1 MVQEI
6 ARELIREHLQSQST
20 TDHVKDEEEDSSGL
34 GRAAAYFEKLSM
46 SFVGVNEEAIG
57 DEREIEDVDSW
68 LNLLTEEQVTALVQ
82 EILKEKARMLLQPDM
97 IAEEPEDALSPPVKP
112 ETDSLKPGTFEGM
125 PEPQGK
131 DDKETDTQ
139 DFLSTHLQLV
149 AEKEVQACEA
159 EMELGR
165 VVLPEPDNR
174 TSQQSSS
181 EAKDVCRVPPTRTNL
196 AKAILLTSS
205 DTQAGESSIAPR
217 IVVPP
222 TSISI
227 LQQLR
232 AERKRSCRVLPAK
245 AESPPVTKLR
255 TSGDKRPA
263 QRTQAQGVDHSVEVK
278 SVDASSEGSANFSAR
293 TNDELH
299 KMGQSASGD
308 ALPKLI
314 EKKLFTDTAFHQG
327 TNFNLPSRSSPS
339 ASFSDLSSSG
349 DSYRSL
355 FSDFAV
361 SANKSLQVSSTRR
374 RRQKKRWV
382 DAGASVSSS
391 CRSSL
396 ASEDLSEGEIER
408 RASLDLSDG
417 ELVGKERKRVAVQK
431 NAINRFF
438 RESVAGDDVDSSEEL
453 NDTKSSI
460 ESGELLPIVSVSFTF
475 AVANHATY

>member
-20 TDHVKDEEEDSSGL
+20 TDHVKDEEDSSGL
-34 GRAAAYFEKLSM
+34 GRAAAYFEKLST
-46 SFVGVNEEAIG
+46 FAGVSEETIG

-68 LNLLTEEQVTALVQ
+68 LNLLTEEQMTALVQ
-82 EILKEKARMLLQPDM
+82 EILREKARMLLQPDM
-97 IAEEPEDALSPPVKP
+97 VAEEPEDALSSSVKS
-112 ETDSLKPGTFEGM
+112 ETDSFKPDTFEGK

-159 EMELGR
+159 GVELGR
-165 VVLPEPDNR
+165 VMLPEPDNR

-181 EAKDVCRVPPTRTNL
+181 EAKDVRRVPPTRTNL

-205 DTQAGESSIAPR
+205 DSQAGKSSIASR
-217 IVVPP
+217 RVVPP

-232 AERKRSCRVLPAK
+232 AERKRFCRVLPVK
-245 AESPPVTKLR
+245 AESPPATNLR
-255 TSGDKRPA
+255 DSGDKRPA
-263 QRTQAQGVDHSVEVK
+263 QRTQAQRVDRSVEVK
-278 SVDASSEGSANFSAR
+278 SVNASSESSASFSAR
-293 TNDELH
+293 MNDELRE
-299 KMGQSASGD
+299 MGQSASGD
-308 ALPKLI
+308 AFPKLI
-314 EKKLFTDTAFHQG
+314 EKKLFTDTVFHQG
-327 TNFNLPSRSSPS
+327 TSFNLPSQSSSS
-339 ASFSDLSSSG
+339 ASFSNLSSSG
-349 DSYRSL
+349 DSHRSL

-361 SANKSLQVSSTRR
+361 SANKSLQVLSTRC
-374 RRQKKRWV
+374 RRQRKRWV

-396 ASEDLSEGEIER
+396 VSEDLSEGEIER

-417 ELVGKERKRVAVQK
+417 ELVGKERKRVAMQK
-431 NAINRFF
+431 NAMNRFF
-438 RESVAGDDVDSSEEL
+438 RESAAGDDVDSSEEL

-460 ESGELLPIVSVSFTF
+460 ESGELLPIVSASFTF